1 MIVRESIEFKR
12 GGESPLKSL
21 RIGQLELLKKELEAK
36 SFGWKSCKENIER
49 ISRKYARKS
58 PSGKVYFKRE
68 LSDSFEQFFGPDF
81 KEFQSDNLNPDP
93 ESKHEKEARSDKS
106 RQFFKKLIK
115 KIRLNDSQISDEEL
129 LDYINEFTKVITPD
143 PLWFEAVVGS
153 FSYTAEMY

>member
-12 GGESPLKSL
+12 GGGSPLKSL
-21 RIGQLELLKKELEAK
+21 RIGELELLKKELESK
-36 SFGWKSCKENIER
+36 NFGWEACKDNIER

-81 KEFQSDNLNPDP
+81 KGSW
-93 ESKHEKEARSDKS
+93 ESKQEKEAHSDKS
-106 RQFFKKLIK
+106 RQFFKDLIK
-115 KIRLNDSQISDEEL
+115 KVKLNDSEISDDEL
-129 LDYINEFTKVITPD
+129 LEYISEFTKTITSD

-153 FSYTAEMY
+153 FAYTAEMY